1 MQLRGIRYAITRD
14 RYAAVLLDL
23 DSVITDTAS
32 LHAACWKQRFDE
44 YLNNRATRRGEA
56 FRAFDLWRT
65 NRLHADGKPR
75 SEGVSNFLASRD
87 IQLPEGTP
95 GRSAGR
101 HLSYVL

>member
-23 DSVITDTAS
+23 DGVITDTAS

-65 NRLHADGKPR
+65 IGSMRMESPGPKVLATFSRPAISSFPRERPDDPPAD
-75 SEGVSNFLASRD
+75 
-87 IQLPEGTP
+87 I
-95 GRSAGR
+95 
-101 HLSYVL
+101 

>member
-23 DSVITDTAS
+23 DGVISDTAS

-56 FRAFDLWRT
+56 FRRFMEDY
-65 NRLHADGKPR
+65 RLHADGKPR